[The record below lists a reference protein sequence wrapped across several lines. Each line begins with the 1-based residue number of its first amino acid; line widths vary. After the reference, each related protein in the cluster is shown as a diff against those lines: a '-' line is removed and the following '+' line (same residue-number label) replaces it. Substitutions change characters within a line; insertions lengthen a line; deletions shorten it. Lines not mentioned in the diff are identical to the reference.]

1 MSLCF
6 KSICDSIITIYSFLT
21 VPSKVW
27 SRGDDKCHLYV
38 GGFKSSLNITFL
50 KEHSIGL
57 IVNAAYLLD
66 RLYPP
71 STKIYQEFEK
81 RRSSKELEHIEE
93 LFVNW
98 LDDPKQIIKSSILKD
113 ILKIKF
119 SLKATKNLELHMFHL
134 VLLLL

>member
-1 MSLCF
+1 MFYSV

-113 ILKIKF
+113 ILNKINDCIFEKGKF
-119 SLKATKNLELHMFHL
+119 
-134 VLLLL
+134 

>member
-1 MSLCF
+1 M
-6 KSICDSIITIYSFLT
+6 I
-21 VPSKVW
+21 VPSRVW

-38 GGFKSSLNITFL
+38 GGFKSSLNIKFL

-71 STKIYQEFEK
+71 TTKIYQEFEK
-81 RRSSKELEHIEE
+81 RRNAKDLEHVEE

-98 LDDPKQIIKSSILKD
+98 LDDPKQIIKSSILRD
-113 ILKIKF
+113 ILNKINDCIFEKG
-119 SLKATKNLELHMFHL
+119 KNILILGGNVQPL
-134 VLLLL
+134 S

>member
-27 SRGDDKCHLYV
+27 SRGDNKCHLYV

-113 ILKIKF
+113 ILNKINDCIFEKGKF
-119 SLKATKNLELHMFHL
+119 
-134 VLLLL
+134 

>member
-1 MSLCF
+1 MF
-6 KSICDSIITIYSFLT
+6 YVKSICDSIITIYSFLT

-113 ILKIKF
+113 ILNKINDCIFEKGKF
-119 SLKATKNLELHMFHL
+119 
-134 VLLLL
+134 

>member
-1 MSLCF
+1 MSYAIFFTNL
-6 KSICDSIITIYSFLT
+6 KILIIDNSLWAT
-21 VPSKVW
+21 VPSRVW

-38 GGFKSSLNITFL
+38 GGFKSSLNISFL

-81 RRSSKELEHIEE
+81 RRNSKDLEHIEE

-98 LDDPKQIIKSSILKD
+98 LDDPKQVIKSSILKD
-113 ILKIKF
+113 ILNKINDCIFEKGM
-119 SLKATKNLELHMFHL
+119 K
-134 VLLLL
+134 VYD